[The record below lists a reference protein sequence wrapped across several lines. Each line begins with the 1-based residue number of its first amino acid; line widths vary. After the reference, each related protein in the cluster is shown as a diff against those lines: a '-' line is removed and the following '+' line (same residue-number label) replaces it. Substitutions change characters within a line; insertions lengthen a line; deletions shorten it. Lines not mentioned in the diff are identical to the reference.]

1 MSIFQRLA
9 LVGVAAAG
17 IAGFTSSAEAQYYQQ
32 SPYGYYQQP
41 APQYVHPKI
50 LRKQRE
56 MEQRVYQKYGYP
68 QQRHRNSYDY
78 GYQQPQYY
86 PQPRYQQPQYQQPRY
101 QQVYPQQYYQQG
113 APSYRQQGIPN
124 GSLQLRQGQSYV
136 E

>member
-9 LVGVAAAG
+9 LVGIAAAG
-17 IAGFTSSAEAQYYQQ
+17 IASFATSADAQYYQP

-41 APQYVHPKI
+41 APYVSPKI
-50 LRKQRE
+50 LRKQRQL
-56 MEQRVYQKYGYP
+56 EQRVYEKYGYP
-68 QQRHRNSYDY
+68 QQQRLPNSYDY

-101 QQVYPQQYYQQG
+101 RQAYPQQYYQQG
-113 APSYRQQGIPN
+113 VPSYQQQPG
-124 GSLQLRQGQSYV
+124 GYLRSRQGQFYV